1 LENNERIIQIY
12 ASRVSELTHVNVLL
26 IDQNQTLLE
35 ENAKLKADIE
45 KLLSPE
51 GEAKGQK

>member
-1 LENNERIIQIY
+1 MENNERIIQIY
-12 ASRVSELTHVNVLL
+12 ASRVSELTHINILL

-45 KLLSPE
+45 KMLSPE
-51 GEAKGQK
+51 GDAKGQK